1 MAEAWMDARALLAG
15 RGGVQ
20 WHHWHGSVVPFAR
33 TAQRGVKSERAAGSH
48 APAKRARAFLC
59 LSLPLSFLHM
69 RLPATPHGLPPPPCL
84 CACVSVSAHFNQAT
98 CR

>member
-59 LSLPLSFLHM
+59 LSPSLFLAHALACDTTWPASATLPL
-69 RLPATPHGLPPPPCL
+69 CL
-84 CACVSVSAHFNQAT
+84 RECECSL
-98 CR
+98 